1 MALPLPTLSTGLA
14 GRVLRN
20 LPPTVSFRLPLAP
33 GRHSAY
39 SLGEIGTDPLNYPV
53 FDTHA
58 FVKRLTAAGMPE
70 AQAEV
75 LADEQVRLIDDR
87 LATKEDIAKLQ
98 AATREDIARVH
109 EDIAKLQAATKED
122 IAKLQAATKE
132 DIAKLQAS
140 TKTDL
145 REMELK
151 IDAKLESAKSE
162 IVKWMFGTIGF
173 QTIVVVGAVV
183 ALARLAH

>member
-1 MALPLPTLSTGLA
+1 
-14 GRVLRN
+14 
-20 LPPTVSFRLPLAP
+20 
-33 GRHSAY
+33 
-39 SLGEIGTDPLNYPV
+39 LNYTV

-98 AATREDIARVH
+98 AAT
-109 EDIAKLQAATKED
+109 KED
-122 IAKLQAATKE
+122 IAKLQAATTMDIARVHEDIARLQAATKE
-132 DIAKLQAS
+132 DIARLQAA

-151 IDAKLESAKSE
+151 IEAKLESFKSE
-162 IVKWMFGTIGF
+162 IVRWMFGTIGF
-173 QTIVVVGAVV
+173 QTIVVVGGVV

>member
-1 MALPLPTLSTGLA
+1 
-14 GRVLRN
+14 
-20 LPPTVSFRLPLAP
+20 
-33 GRHSAY
+33 
-39 SLGEIGTDPLNYPV
+39 LNYTV

-98 AATREDIARVH
+98 AATTMDIARLH

-122 IAKLQAATKE
+122 IAKLQAATK
-132 DIAKLQAS
+132 
-140 TKTDL
+140 TDL

-151 IDAKLESAKSE
+151 IEAKLESFKSE
-162 IVKWMFGTIGF
+162 IVRWMFGTIGF
-173 QTIVVVGAVV
+173 QTIVVVGGVV

>member
-1 MALPLPTLSTGLA
+1 M
-14 GRVLRN
+14 
-20 LPPTVSFRLPLAP
+20 
-33 GRHSAY
+33 
-39 SLGEIGTDPLNYPV
+39 NYTV

-98 AATREDIARVH
+98 AAT
-109 EDIAKLQAATKED
+109 KED
-122 IAKLQAATKE
+122 IAKLQAATTT
-132 DIAKLQAS
+132 DIAKLQAA

-151 IDAKLESAKSE
+151 IDAKIESVKSE
-162 IVKWMFGTIGF
+162 IIRWMSGTIGF

>member
-1 MALPLPTLSTGLA
+1 
-14 GRVLRN
+14 
-20 LPPTVSFRLPLAP
+20 
-33 GRHSAY
+33 
-39 SLGEIGTDPLNYPV
+39 LNYTV

-75 LADEQVRLIDDR
+75 LADERVRLIDER

-98 AATREDIARVH
+98 AATTQ
-109 EDIAKLQAATKED
+109 DIAKLQAATTAD
-122 IAKLQAATKE
+122 IAKLQA
-132 DIAKLQAS
+132 
-140 TKTDL
+140 DL
-145 REMELK
+145 REVELK
-151 IDAKLESAKSE
+151 LDAKIESVKSE
-162 IVKWMFGTIGF
+162 IVRWMFGTIGF